1 MRGTLAANAAKR
13 AIISHRIPEVTT
25 STTWTAGSGSFATA
39 ADWSNGVPTT
49 GVDAI
54 IDSTRTAPLTITYSG
69 AKDTANS
76 LTTTYTTFDMTSGT
90 LTLQSGSSF
99 SSSAAAFNQSGGKI
113 DFQNGESLNETSTI
127 SGTASG
133 VKQTAGV
140 IQVDQGALGIEGNSS
155 FAGTVT
161 GLSGGGTLVLDSQD
175 TGATYVFTKTA
186 VLSIGELVLNGG
198 TTTIDSGA
206 KVTATEIA
214 IDNNA
219 VLDLA
224 GGLTYGGNFDD
235 ISNGS
240 NFFTLG
246 GSTLTLTGTAV
257 FAAFNGAANID
268 GPGTLVLTGTTT
280 SESNYGNQVILG
292 ASADLIN
299 TGTFIQNGNF
309 QVGDGNGNLSGV
321 DNSASGT
328 WDIVAGT
335 NLFVGSDGSSSFT
348 NAGLFEDG
356 GSNTGPVVETVFVN
370 TGIVSAAASDSIYFN
385 NQLINTGT
393 LAGPG
398 QIAITGGSATFGT
411 GTVLS
416 SGELG
421 IYGGTTTLTTNLAY
435 ANDFNFSTNGNAT
448 LALGSNTLSLTGTV
462 ALGAFNGSALL
473 TGSGTLALSGAT
485 NTGSNYN
492 NVVDVGGTVDLVNG
506 GTLTQ
511 AGNVQIGDSSGGLAT
526 ITNLAGAVW
535 NATTGNGIGTGA
547 NGASSFVNKGLFEN
561 TGSNTGP
568 TVGAVFTNSGTISI
582 AAGDAIAF
590 DNTLTNAG
598 TIAGAGTLALTGG
611 TTTFG
616 SGTVLSVG
624 AIDLAGSVLNIGA
637 NLAYSGAFTDS
648 SLSTDSL
655 NTGKFGLRLNGP
667 TAFQALNGSVDLY
680 GSGTISLFGATTT
693 TSNYSNMVVVA
704 GTETLANS
712 GDFTEGGNFQ
722 IGDGNGGL
730 AHVTNSATGTW
741 NIITGNLGVGSD
753 ASSSFTNA
761 GLFENSGTNNSTV
774 VDPVFNNTGTVDV
787 VNAGTSITFEGGG
800 SLGGTLAG
808 AGTIALDAGV
818 FSIVSG
824 VKLSVASLVM
834 GGGQTDFSASATYSG
849 TFAETGGTIDLTTGT
864 TVLDLTGTSVLGATI
879 TGSGK
884 VEVGSTSVSS
894 IDGLVLGGMVSFVDE
909 GGVVSQGGQVTIG
922 TNSSSTAQLQ
932 TVAGS
937 TYRITV
943 DVGIG
948 SAGTGAITNAGVFE
962 KSAGTGT
969 SVIDALVTNSGTLEA
984 ASGTLDFAANVTNN
998 GVAEATTGHTIEFGA
1013 SLSATAGDSGT
1024 VDLTDGGLAQFGGYV
1039 GSSQTLA
1046 FLDTSTSEA
1055 FISAAGQFA
1064 ASIKGFG
1071 GSNSLLL
1078 SSLSNVKDTYSGTTS
1093 AGVLT
1098 LTEVENGDTV
1108 TVAQLHFTGDYSATS
1123 FTLANNPGGVLI
1135 TFAGAEAKV
1144 VHPLDSVAATHG

>member
-1 MRGTLAANAAKR
+1 MGVAATIAGT
-13 AIISHRIPEVTT
+13 
-25 STTWTAGSGSFATA
+25 G
-39 ADWSNGVPTT
+39 
-49 GVDAI
+49 
-54 IDSTRTAPLTITYSG
+54 TAPLTITYSSG
-69 AKDTANS
+69 SDTVGS
-76 LTTTYTTFDMTSGT
+76 LATTYTTFDMTAGT
-90 LTLQSGSSF
+90 LTLQSASGF
-99 SSSAAAFNQSGGKI
+99 SSSAGALAQTGGKI
-113 DFQNGESLNETSTI
+113 DFQNAESLNETSTI

-140 IQVDQGALGIEGNSS
+140 IQVDQGALGVQGNSS

-175 TGATYVFTKTA
+175 AGATYVFTKTA

-206 KVTATEIA
+206 KITVSEIA

-224 GGLTYGGNFDD
+224 GSLTYSGTFDD

-246 GSTLTLTGTAV
+246 GSTLTLTGAAV
-257 FAAFNGAANID
+257 FGAINGTATID

-299 TGTFIQNGNF
+299 SGTFIQNGNF
-309 QVGDGNGNLSGV
+309 QVGDGSGNLSGV

-348 NAGLFEDG
+348 NAGLFENG

-370 TGIVSAAASDSIYFN
+370 TGIVSAAASDSIYFD

-393 LAGPG
+393 LAGAG
-398 QIAITGGSATFGT
+398 QIAITGGSASFGT

-421 IYGGTTTLTTNLAY
+421 LYGGTATLKTNLSY
-435 ANDFNFSTNGNAT
+435 ANFFNFTTNGNGT
-448 LALGSNTLSLTGTV
+448 LALGSNTFSLTGTV
-462 ALGAFNGSALL
+462 SLGAINGSAGL
-473 TGSGTLALSGAT
+473 TGSGTLALSGVT
-485 NTGSNYN
+485 NTSSNYGN
-492 NVVDVGGTVDLVNG
+492 FVNVGGTVDLVNS

-535 NATTGNGIGTGA
+535 NSTTGNVIYTGA
-547 NGASSFVNKGLFEN
+547 NASSTFINKGLFEN
-561 TGSNTGP
+561 TGSNSTP
-568 TVGAVFTNSGTISI
+568 IVGVVFTNSGTISI
-582 AAGDAIAF
+582 TTGNAVAF
-590 DNTLTNAG
+590 DNTLTNTG
-598 TIAGAGTLALTGG
+598 TIAGAGTLDLTGG

-624 AIDLAGSVLNIGA
+624 SIDLAGSVVNIGA
-637 NLAYSGAFTDS
+637 NLTYAGTFTDA

-655 NTGKFGLRLNGP
+655 NAGSYALRLNGP
-667 TAFQALNGSVDLY
+667 AAFEAVNGSVDLF
-680 GSGTISLFGATTT
+680 GSGTISLFGTTTT
-693 TSNYSNMVVVA
+693 TSNYNNTVVVA

-712 GDFTEGGNFQ
+712 GNFTEGGNFQ

-730 AHVTNSATGTW
+730 ARVTNSAAGTW
-741 NIITGNLGVGSD
+741 NITTGNLGVGSD

-761 GLFENSGTNNSTV
+761 GLFENSGTNNSVV
-774 VDPVFNNTGTVDV
+774 VDPVFNSTGTVDV
-787 VNAGTSITFEGGG
+787 VNAGTSIVFVGGG

-808 AGTIALDAGV
+808 LGTIALDAGV
-818 FSIVSG
+818 FSIASG
-824 VKLSVASLVM
+824 AKLSVASLNV
-834 GGGQTDFSASATYSG
+834 GGGQTNFSATETYSG
-849 TFAETGGTIDLTTGT
+849 SFSETGGTIALTTGT

-894 IDGLVLGGMVSFVDE
+894 IDGLVLGGAVTFVDE
-909 GGVVSQGGQVTIG
+909 GGMVSQGGQVTIG

-937 TYRITV
+937 TYRITA

-948 SAGTGAITNAGVFE
+948 SVGTGSITNAGVFE
-962 KSAGTGT
+962 KSAGNGT
-969 SVIDALVTNSGTLEA
+969 SVINALVTNSGTLDA
-984 ASGTLDFAANVTNN
+984 ASGTLDFATNVTNN
-998 GVAEATTGHTIEFGA
+998 GMTEAAAGHMIEFGA
-1013 SLSATAGDSGT
+1013 SLSAASGHT
-1024 VDLTDGGLAQFGGYV
+1024 GYVHLSDGGFAQFGGYV
-1039 GSSQTLA
+1039 GSSQTLT
-1046 FLDTSTSEA
+1046 FLDGSSSEA
-1055 FISAAGQFA
+1055 FIEAPGEFDAA
-1064 ASIKGFG
+1064 INGFRAG
-1071 GSNSLLL
+1071 NSLFLAG
-1078 SSLSNVKDTYSGTTS
+1078 LSNVNDTYSGTTS

-1098 LTEVENGDTV
+1098 LTEAEGGATV
-1108 TVAQLHFTGDYSATS
+1108 TVAQLHFTGNYSATGFAVGNTS
-1123 FTLANNPGGVLI
+1123 GGVLI
-1135 TFAGAEAKV
+1135 TYAAAEAKA
-1144 VHPLDSVAATHG
+1144 VHPLDLVGVVHG